1 MYISKI
7 ELTKFKSYQHAELKF
22 PEPTEG
28 KNIVLI
34 GGMNGFG
41 KTTILEALYLCLYG
55 KDALPHL
62 ARAGLK
68 TDDVRGYPTFLE
80 KALNGEAKRDGTD
93 NMMSVRIVINRTKTK
108 GIDITRRWYFR
119 ANGNW
124 RDEETIVREV
134 NRDVAGTPR
143 KDGERGFSL
152 SEMLEEQYVPAHIA
166 PFFFF
171 DGEEVK
177 KLADQSRIE
186 QVKQGLE
193 GLLGVVLLRNLSER
207 LKAFEDSK
215 RSRLTNFDQ
224 GNLEQLQ
231 QKLQDEETK
240 LATAKTALAKNR
252 EETDHLKAERKSLLD
267 RIVAAG
273 GGGGEI
279 ATVKD
284 LVEEREQLRSAKKT
298 AEGQLSKIVADKLPF
313 YLMPNKLLQDFKEQ
327 VNSQIALTKW
337 QTECRALQPKQ
348 EKFFYQLLKADNFA
362 FTPELNPDQVS
373 ALEKRVEAA
382 WQSLF
387 LPPPPNCADEF
398 VHDYLHDEL
407 KQRAIKFLAGLTVGQ
422 KEVNDLLM
430 QKADLE
436 KRIDEVSRQISR
448 VEGIDRDG
456 TLSEL
461 KNQLNAIM
469 QKSDALESQ
478 IGNMDREIVGLEA
491 IIHQT
496 RASYESERQRRD
508 STSPDRSLI
517 EKSERTRKVIE
528 DVIPQL
534 FPLKVRQLSLAMT
547 RVYKQ
552 LAHKSQVS
560 KIVIDD
566 DGTTSI
572 LSANGKELNFDRSAG
587 ENQIFATALIAGL
600 AEVSKIDAP
609 LVVDTPL
616 GRLDSMHR
624 ANIFGFWTS
633 DESRQVILLSQDEE
647 ISPAHYKTIKK
658 NVCKTYLLEHSEVG
672 DGIGRTIA
680 KEDKY
685 FNGAV

>member
-22 PEPTEG
+22 PEPSEG
-28 KNIVLI
+28 KNIVLV
-34 GGMNGFG
+34 GGMNGYG

-68 TDDVRGYPTFLE
+68 TDDYRGYPTFLE

-93 NMMSVRIVINRTKTK
+93 NVMSIRLVINRTKTK

-119 ANGNW
+119 ANGKW
-124 RDEETIVREV
+124 SDEETIVREV
-134 NRDVAGTPR
+134 VRDVSGTPK
-143 KDGERGFSL
+143 KDGEKGFSL
-152 SEMLEEQYVPAHIA
+152 TEMLEEQYVPAHIA

-193 GLLGVVLLRNLSER
+193 GLLGVVILRNLTER
-207 LKAFEDSK
+207 LKTFEDNK
-215 RSRLTNFDQ
+215 RSRLSNVDEQ
-224 GNLEQLQ
+224 NLEQLHQ
-231 QKLQDEETK
+231 RLQDEESRLEIARKT
-240 LATAKTALAKNR
+240 LDNNGETTAL
-252 EETDHLKAERKSLLD
+252 LKAERQSLLD
-267 RIVAAG
+267 RIVASG

-284 LVEEREQLRSAKKT
+284 LVEEREQLRNEKKSI
-298 AEGQLSKIVADKLPF
+298 ESHLSKIVADKLPF
-313 YLMPNKLLQDFKEQ
+313 YLMPNKLLQDFKDQ
-327 VNSQIALTKW
+327 INSEIALTKW

-348 EKFFYQLLKADNFA
+348 DNFYHQLLKADNFQ
-362 FTPELNPDQVS
+362 FTPELTSQQLI

-387 LPPPPNCADEF
+387 LPPPPNCADEY

-407 KQRAIKFLAGLTVGQ
+407 KQRAIRFLGGLSVGQ
-422 KEVNDLLM
+422 KEVNDLLI
-430 QKADLE
+430 QKNELDS
-436 KRIDEVSRQISR
+436 RIDEVSRRISR

-456 TLSEL
+456 TLSDL
-461 KNQLNAIM
+461 KLNLNEII
-469 QKSDALESQ
+469 QKIDSLESQ
-478 IGNMDREIVGLEA
+478 NGNIQREVVSLEA
-491 IIHQT
+491 VIHQT
-496 RASYESERQRRD
+496 RAKYESEKQRRD
-508 STSPDRSLI
+508 ATSPDRSLI
-517 EKSERTRKVIE
+517 EKSERIRNVIE
-528 DVIPQL
+528 SVIPQL
-534 FPLKVRQLSLAMT
+534 FPLKVRQLSNSMT

-552 LAHKSQVS
+552 LAHKSQVA
-560 KIVIDD
+560 KIVIDN
-566 DGTTSI
+566 DGTTQI

-616 GRLDSMHR
+616 GRLDSKHR
-624 ANIFGFWTS
+624 ENIFGFWTS

-647 ISPAHYKTIKK
+647 ISPAHFKSIKK
-658 NVCKTYLLEHSEVG
+658 NVCKTYLLEHTEVG
-672 DGIGRTIA
+672 DGIGRTVA

-685 FNGAV
+685 FSGAV

>member
-7 ELTKFKSYQHAELKF
+7 ELTKFKSYQHAELNF
-22 PEPTEG
+22 PEPTDG
-28 KNIVLI
+28 KNIVLV
-34 GGMNGFG
+34 GGMNGYG

-68 TDDVRGYPTFLE
+68 TDEYRGYPTFLE
-80 KALNGEAKRDGTD
+80 KALNGEAKRDSTD
-93 NMMSVRIVINRTKTK
+93 NMMSVRIVLKRTKTK

-124 RDEETIVREV
+124 RDEETIVREL
-134 NRDVAGTPR
+134 NRDVPGVPR

-152 SEMLEEQYVPAHIA
+152 SEMLEEQYVPAHVA

-207 LKAFEDSK
+207 MKAFEDSK
-215 RSRLTNFDQ
+215 RSKLTNFDQ
-224 GNLEQLQ
+224 TNLEQLE
-231 QKLQDEETK
+231 QKLQDEETRY
-240 LATAKTALAKNR
+240 AALKENLEKNT
-252 EETDHLKAERKSLLD
+252 EEISHLKAERQSLVD
-267 RIVAAG
+267 RIISAG

-279 ATVKD
+279 ASVKD
-284 LVEEREQLRSAKKT
+284 LVEEREQLRNAKKNVE
-298 AEGQLSKIVADKLPF
+298 AQLSKIVGDKLPF
-313 YLMPNKLLQDFKEQ
+313 YLMPQNLLQDFK
-327 VNSQIALTKW
+327 NQITSEVALTKW

-348 EKFFYQLLKADNFA
+348 EKFFFQLLKADNFE
-362 FTPELNPDQVS
+362 FRPELTPEQLT

-387 LPPPPNCADEF
+387 LPPPPDCADDF

-407 KQRAIKFLAGLTVGQ
+407 KQRALKFLGGLNVGR
-422 KEVNDLLM
+422 KEVNDLLI
-430 QKADLE
+430 QKGDLE
-436 KRIDEVSRQISR
+436 KRIDEVSRQMARI
-448 VEGIDRDG
+448 EGIDRDG
-456 TLSEL
+456 TLSDL
-461 KNQLNAIM
+461 KTQLNNIL
-469 QKSDALESQ
+469 QRIDLLESQ
-478 IGNMDREIVGLEA
+478 SGNLGREISSLESL
-491 IIHQT
+491 IHQS
-496 RASYESERQRRD
+496 RATFEGERQRRD
-508 STSPDRSLI
+508 SSSPDRSLI

-528 DVIPQL
+528 EVIPRL
-534 FPLKVRQLSLAMT
+534 FPLKVKQLSNAMT
-547 RVYKQ
+547 KVYKQ
-552 LAHKSQVS
+552 LAHKSQVA
-560 KIVIDD
+560 KIVIED

-600 AEVSKIDAP
+600 AEVSKIDSP

-616 GRLDSMHR
+616 GRLDSKHR
-624 ANIFGFWTS
+624 ENIFSFWTS

-647 ISPAHYKTIKK
+647 ISPAHYKTIRK
-658 NVCKTYLLEHSEVG
+658 NVCKTYLLEHIEVG
-672 DGIGRTIA
+672 DGIGRTVA
-680 KEDKY
+680 RENKY
-685 FNGAV
+685 FGGAA

>member
-80 KALNGEAKRDGTD
+80 KALNGEAKRDGAD

-207 LKAFEDSK
+207 LKTFEDSK

-231 QKLQDEETK
+231 QKLQEEETK
-240 LATAKTALAKNR
+240 LTGAKTALEKNKD
-252 EETDHLKAERKSLLD
+252 ETDQLKAERKSLLD

-284 LVEEREQLRSAKKT
+284 LVEEREQLRNAKKT

-313 YLMPNKLLQDFKEQ
+313 YLMPNRLLQDFKEQ
-327 VNSQIALTKW
+327 INSEIALTKW

-362 FTPELNPDQVS
+362 FTPDLNPEQLS

-407 KQRAIKFLAGLTVGQ
+407 KQKAIKFLAGLTVGQ

-448 VEGIDRDG
+448 IEGIDRDG
-456 TLSEL
+456 TLTEL

-469 QKSDALESQ
+469 QKSDALESLT
-478 IGNMDREIVGLEA
+478 GNMAREIVSLEA

-496 RASYESERQRRD
+496 RATYESERQRRD
-508 STSPDRSLI
+508 STSPDRSLV
-517 EKSERTRKVIE
+517 EKSERMRRVIE

-534 FPLKVRQLSLAMT
+534 FPLKVRQLSQAMT

-560 KIVIDD
+560 KIVIDN
-566 DGTTSI
+566 DGTTTI

-600 AEVSKIDAP
+600 AEVSKIHAP

-647 ISPAHYKTIKK
+647 ISPAHFKTIKK

>member
-93 NMMSVRIVINRTKTK
+93 NIMSVRIVINRTKTK

-231 QKLQDEETK
+231 QKLQEEETK
-240 LATAKTALAKNR
+240 LATARTALVRNG
-252 EETDHLKAERKSLLD
+252 EEADHLKAERKSLLD

-327 VNSQIALTKW
+327 VNSEIALAKW

-348 EKFFYQLLKADNFA
+348 EKFFYQLLNADNFA

-398 VHDYLHDEL
+398 VHDYLHDDL
-407 KQRAIKFLAGLTVGQ
+407 KQKAIKFLAGLTVGQ

-461 KNQLNAIM
+461 KKQLNEIM
-469 QKSDALESQ
+469 QRSDALESRK
-478 IGNMDREIVGLEA
+478 GNMDREIVGLEA
-491 IIHQT
+491 IIRQT

-552 LAHKSQVS
+552 LAHKSQVF

-566 DGTTSI
+566 DGATSI

-658 NVCKTYLLEHSEVG
+658 NVCKTYFLEHSEVG

-680 KEDKY
+680 KENKY

>member
-327 VNSQIALTKW
+327 VNSEIALTKW

>member
-80 KALNGEAKRDGTD
+80 KALNGEAKRDGAD

-207 LKAFEDSK
+207 LKTFEDSK

-224 GNLEQLQ
+224 GNLDQLQ
-231 QKLQDEETK
+231 QKLQEEETK
-240 LATAKTALAKNR
+240 LTGAKTALEKNKD
-252 EETDHLKAERKSLLD
+252 ETDQLKAERKSLLD

-284 LVEEREQLRSAKKT
+284 LVEEREQLRNAKKN

-313 YLMPNKLLQDFKEQ
+313 YLMPNRLLQDFKEQ
-327 VNSQIALTKW
+327 INSEIALTKW

-362 FTPELNPDQVS
+362 FTPDLNPEQLS

-407 KQRAIKFLAGLTVGQ
+407 KQKAIKFLAGLTVGQ

-448 VEGIDRDG
+448 IEGIDRDG
-456 TLSEL
+456 TLTEL

-478 IGNMDREIVGLEA
+478 TGNMAREIVSLEA

-496 RASYESERQRRD
+496 RATYESERQRRD
-508 STSPDRSLI
+508 STSPDRSLV
-517 EKSERTRKVIE
+517 EKSERMRRVIE

-560 KIVIDD
+560 KIVIDN
-566 DGTTSI
+566 DGTTTI

-600 AEVSKIDAP
+600 AEVSKIHAP

-647 ISPAHYKTIKK
+647 ISPAHFKTIKK

>member
-80 KALNGEAKRDGTD
+80 KALNGEAKRDGAD

-207 LKAFEDSK
+207 LKTFEDSK

-231 QKLQDEETK
+231 QKLQEEETK
-240 LATAKTALAKNR
+240 LTGAKTALEKNKD
-252 EETDHLKAERKSLLD
+252 ETDQLKAERKSLLD

-284 LVEEREQLRSAKKT
+284 LVEEREQLRNAKKT

-313 YLMPNKLLQDFKEQ
+313 YLMPNRLLQDFKEQ
-327 VNSQIALTKW
+327 INSEIALTKW

-362 FTPELNPDQVS
+362 FTPDLNPEQLS

-407 KQRAIKFLAGLTVGQ
+407 KQKAIKFLAGLTVGQ

-448 VEGIDRDG
+448 IEGIDRDG
-456 TLSEL
+456 TLTEL

-478 IGNMDREIVGLEA
+478 TGNMAREIVSLEA

-496 RASYESERQRRD
+496 RATYESERQRRD
-508 STSPDRSLI
+508 STSPDRSLV
-517 EKSERTRKVIE
+517 EKSERMRRVIE

-560 KIVIDD
+560 KIVIDN
-566 DGTTSI
+566 DGTTTI

-600 AEVSKIDAP
+600 AEVSKIHAP

-647 ISPAHYKTIKK
+647 ISPAHFKTIKK

>member
-80 KALNGEAKRDGTD
+80 KALNGEAKRDGAD

-231 QKLQDEETK
+231 QKLQEEETK
-240 LATAKTALAKNR
+240 LTAAKTALEKNK
-252 EETDHLKAERKSLLD
+252 EETDQLKAERKSLLD

-284 LVEEREQLRSAKKT
+284 LVEEREQLRNAKKT

-313 YLMPNKLLQDFKEQ
+313 YLMPNRLLQDFKEQ
-327 VNSQIALTKW
+327 INSEIALTKW

-362 FTPELNPDQVS
+362 FTPDLNPEQLS

-407 KQRAIKFLAGLTVGQ
+407 KQKAIKFLSGLTVGQ

-448 VEGIDRDG
+448 IEGIDRDG
-456 TLSEL
+456 TLTEL

-478 IGNMDREIVGLEA
+478 TGNMAREIVSLEA

-496 RASYESERQRRD
+496 RATYESERQRRD

-517 EKSERTRKVIE
+517 DKSERTRKVIE

-566 DGTTSI
+566 DGTTTI

-600 AEVSKIDAP
+600 AEVSKIHAP

-647 ISPAHYKTIKK
+647 ISPAHFKTIKK

>member
-7 ELTKFKSYQHAELKF
+7 ELTKFKSYQHAELNF
-22 PEPTEG
+22 PEPTDG
-28 KNIVLI
+28 KNIVLV
-34 GGMNGFG
+34 GGMNGYG

-68 TDDVRGYPTFLE
+68 TDEYRGYPTFLE
-80 KALNGEAKRDGTD
+80 KALNGEAKRDSTD
-93 NMMSVRIVINRTKTK
+93 NMMSVRIVLKRTKTK

-124 RDEETIVREV
+124 RDEETIVREL
-134 NRDVAGTPR
+134 NRDVPGVPR

-152 SEMLEEQYVPAHIA
+152 SEMLEEQYVPAHVA

-207 LKAFEDSK
+207 MKAFEDSK
-215 RSRLTNFDQ
+215 RSKLTNFDQ
-224 GNLEQLQ
+224 TNLEQLE
-231 QKLQDEETK
+231 QKLQDEETRY
-240 LATAKTALAKNR
+240 AALKENLEKNT
-252 EETDHLKAERKSLLD
+252 EEISHLKAERQSLVD
-267 RIVAAG
+267 RIISAG

-279 ATVKD
+279 ASVKD
-284 LVEEREQLRSAKKT
+284 LVEEREQLRNAKKNVE
-298 AEGQLSKIVADKLPF
+298 AQLSKIVGDKLPF
-313 YLMPNKLLQDFKEQ
+313 YLMPQNLLQDFK
-327 VNSQIALTKW
+327 NQITSEVALTKW

-348 EKFFYQLLKADNFA
+348 EKFFFQLLKADNFE
-362 FTPELNPDQVS
+362 FRPELTPEQLT

-387 LPPPPNCADEF
+387 LPPPPDCADDF

-407 KQRAIKFLAGLTVGQ
+407 KQRALKFLGGLNVGR
-422 KEVNDLLM
+422 KEVNDLLI
-430 QKADLE
+430 QKGDLE
-436 KRIDEVSRQISR
+436 KRIDEVSRQMARI
-448 VEGIDRDG
+448 EGIDRDG
-456 TLSEL
+456 TLSDL
-461 KNQLNAIM
+461 NTQLNNIL
-469 QKSDALESQ
+469 QRIDLLESQ
-478 IGNMDREIVGLEA
+478 SGNLGREISSLESL
-491 IIHQT
+491 IHQS
-496 RASYESERQRRD
+496 RATFEGERQRRD
-508 STSPDRSLI
+508 SSSPDRSLI

-528 DVIPQL
+528 EVIPRL
-534 FPLKVRQLSLAMT
+534 FPLKVKQLSNAMT
-547 RVYKQ
+547 KVYKQ
-552 LAHKSQVS
+552 LAHKSQVA
-560 KIVIDD
+560 KIVIED

-600 AEVSKIDAP
+600 AEVSKIDSP

-616 GRLDSMHR
+616 GRLDSKHR
-624 ANIFGFWTS
+624 ENIFSFWTS

-647 ISPAHYKTIKK
+647 ISPAHYKTIRK
-658 NVCKTYLLEHSEVG
+658 NVCKTYLLEHIEVG
-672 DGIGRTIA
+672 DGIGRTVA
-680 KEDKY
+680 RENKY
-685 FNGAV
+685 FGGAA

>member
-7 ELTKFKSYQHAELKF
+7 EITKFKSYQHAELKF
-22 PEPTEG
+22 PEPLEG
-28 KNIVLI
+28 KNIVLV
-34 GGMNGFG
+34 GGMNGYG

-68 TDDVRGYPTFLE
+68 TDDYRGYPTFLE

-93 NMMSVRIVINRTKTK
+93 NVMSIRIVINRTKTK

-134 NRDVAGTPR
+134 NRDVAGTPK
-143 KDGERGFSL
+143 KDGEKGFSL

-193 GLLGVVLLRNLSER
+193 GLLGVVILRNLTER
-207 LKAFEDSK
+207 LRSFEENK
-215 RSRLTNFDQ
+215 KSRLSNFDEQ
-224 GNLEQLQ
+224 NLEQLHQ
-231 QKLQDEETK
+231 RLQEEETRLGISRRTLDK
-240 LATAKTALAKNR
+240 NNETASA
-252 EETDHLKAERKSLLD
+252 LKAERQSLLD
-267 RIVAAG
+267 RIVASG

-284 LVEEREQLRSAKKT
+284 LVEEREQLRNEKKSI
-298 AEGQLSKIVADKLPF
+298 ESQLSKIVADKLPF
-313 YLMPNKLLQDFKEQ
+313 YLMPNQLLEDFKGQ
-327 VNSQIALTKW
+327 INSEISLTKW
-337 QTECRALQPKQ
+337 QAECRALQPKQ
-348 EKFFYQLLKADNFA
+348 DNFYHQLLKADNFE
-362 FTPELNPDQVS
+362 FTPELTEQQLN

-407 KQRAIKFLAGLTVGQ
+407 KQRALKFLNSLSVGQ
-422 KEVNDLLM
+422 KEVNDLII
-430 QKADLE
+430 QKNDLDS
-436 KRIDEVSRQISR
+436 RIDEGSRRLSR
-448 VEGIDRDG
+448 IEGIDRDG
-456 TLSEL
+456 TLTEL
-461 KNQLNAIM
+461 KKNLNEIM
-469 QKSDALESQ
+469 HKIDALESQ
-478 IGNMDREIVGLEA
+478 SGNIQRELVSLESA
-491 IIHQT
+491 IHQT
-496 RASYESERQRRD
+496 RATYESERQRRD
-508 STSPDRSLI
+508 SSSPDRNLI
-517 EKSERTRKVIE
+517 QKSERTRTIIE
-528 DVIPQL
+528 SVIPQL
-534 FPLKVRQLSLAMT
+534 FPLKVRQLSTSMT
-547 RVYKQ
+547 KVYKQ
-552 LAHKSQVS
+552 LAHKSQVA
-560 KIVIDD
+560 KIVIDN
-566 DGTTSI
+566 DGTTQI

-616 GRLDSMHR
+616 GRLDSKHR
-624 ANIFGFWTS
+624 ENIFGFWTS

-647 ISPAHYKTIKK
+647 ISPAHFKSIKK
-658 NVCKTYLLEHSEVG
+658 NVCKTYLLEHTEVG

-680 KEDKY
+680 REDKY
-685 FNGAV
+685 FNGAI